1 MLRKCENW
9 KWNNNININ
18 KIIIDKGA
26 RIKIYNDD
34 RGKSMDRLLYYIDT
48 IDTSV
53 LLENNY
59 TTRKIHKNY
68 IRHLSGLFSTI
79 SHVSLS
85 MTYFRSFPSIF
96 LSMSFCLYNKKN
108 ITWRLEDMNF
118 IFLFVKYFFA
128 TRK

>member
-9 KWNNNININ
+9 EWNNNININ

-26 RIKIYNDD
+26 RIKMYNDD

-68 IRHLSGLFSTI
+68 IQHLSGLFSTI

-85 MTYFRSFPSIF
+85 MT
-96 LSMSFCLYNKKN
+96 
-108 ITWRLEDMNF
+108 
-118 IFLFVKYFFA
+118 
-128 TRK
+128 